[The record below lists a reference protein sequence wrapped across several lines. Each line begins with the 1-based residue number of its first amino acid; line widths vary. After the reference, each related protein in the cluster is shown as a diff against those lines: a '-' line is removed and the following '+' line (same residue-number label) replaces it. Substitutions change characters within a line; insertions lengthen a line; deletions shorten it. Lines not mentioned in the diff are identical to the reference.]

1 MSCLLASVGL
11 PVLCLQDVR
20 RQGWATDG
28 GPAGPLPGTDCD
40 WTPIDRSDGESPGPW
55 DRRAGDPLFIFELAG
70 PASLQAPDATPRR
83 PRSLLS
89 PVHISPPSFL
99 SRACPSCPSLP
110 SLAIPH
116 ALSHPSSH
124 PSAMMFPKAFVV
136 ASLALSALATPH
148 MARHVDHRAVA
159 HRAAMPDAAPEPVV
173 VPAKKKRADSSRC
186 KVRSSSSAPAA
197 TSSSIVPVKNVQS
210 AAPTSSEAPPTSSEA
225 PTTKAAEP
233 TTKAAE
239 PTTTPSSTKEK
250 PTSTKEPATTEK
262 PTTSSKAA
270 EPTSSPSSGSAND
283 PLGILTGQHVGQGE
297 PWSIECIYCPSV

>member
-1 MSCLLASVGL
+1 
-11 PVLCLQDVR
+11 
-20 RQGWATDG
+20 
-28 GPAGPLPGTDCD
+28 
-40 WTPIDRSDGESPGPW
+40 
-55 DRRAGDPLFIFELAG
+55 
-70 PASLQAPDATPRR
+70 
-83 PRSLLS
+83 
-89 PVHISPPSFL
+89 
-99 SRACPSCPSLP
+99 
-110 SLAIPH
+110 
-116 ALSHPSSH
+116 
-124 PSAMMFPKAFVV
+124 MMFPKAFVV
-136 ASLALSALATPH
+136 ASLALSVLATPH

-173 VPAKKKRADSSRC
+173 VPAKKKRADSRC

-210 AAPTSSEAPPTSSEA
+210 AAPTSSEAP

-283 PLGILTGQHVGQGE
+283 PLGILTGKHVGQGTFYATGLGSCGITNSDSDFIAAVSHQLYDNY
-297 PWSIECIYCPSV
+297 PGYNGANPNNNDLCNRKINATYKGKTITVRAVDRCTGCAIWDLDFSPSAFLALSPFEVGRIDGLTWEWAS